1 MDKVNKVYN
10 RVKNKNIMN
19 YKNYNKIVKNYNIK
33 IRI

>member
-10 RVKNKNIMN
+10 RVNDKIIMN
-19 YKNYNKIVKNYNIK
+19 YKKYNKIVKNYNIK